1 MKKILF
7 VDHAYHKKTK
17 SSDFLRKI
25 LKEKF
30 IVNDCWIDK
39 SLEFKSDIFQ
49 YENIFFHQIFPPLKI
64 LRKLKNKN
72 IIWSPMYDSPLYPI
86 GYSWLLW
93 RIIKFYNIKIISFSD
108 AITKQI
114 YYTNIKC
121 FKLKYYEKS
130 KQLKNKKNKKIKIF
144 FWDRNEIKLEN
155 WINKFN
161 LRNISKIFYLK
172 IENNKSISETEQKI
186 KKKIFY
192 INKKFSKNNN
202 NFRKLLKKADVFVC
216 PRKKEGIGMAM
227 IEALSYGKYI
237 IANNDNTMNEY
248 IKNKKIGLF
257 IDDEIHQNRILDYI
271 FKNYKYRLQ
280 HNAKGYKRYL
290 KKEKNINSFVLKKQN
305 NFNKNLIFE
314 IIIIIMYYFKIVFR
328 KVHLVLKK
336 I

>member
-25 LKEKF
+25 LKKKF

-39 SLEFKSDIFQ
+39 SLEFKSNIFQ
-49 YENIFFHQIFPPLKI
+49 YEIIFFHQIFPPLKI

-93 RIIKFYNIKIISFSD
+93 NIIKFYNIKIISFSD

-186 KKKIFY
+186 KKK
-192 INKKFSKNNN
+192 N
-202 NFRKLLKKADVFVC
+202 
-216 PRKKEGIGMAM
+216 
-227 IEALSYGKYI
+227 
-237 IANNDNTMNEY
+237 
-248 IKNKKIGLF
+248 
-257 IDDEIHQNRILDYI
+257 ILY
-271 FKNYKYRLQ
+271 Q
-280 HNAKGYKRYL
+280 
-290 KKEKNINSFVLKKQN
+290 
-305 NFNKNLIFE
+305 
-314 IIIIIMYYFKIVFR
+314 
-328 KVHLVLKK
+328 
-336 I
+336 